1 MRIVILDSK
10 TLDPGDIS
18 WDKMKEL
25 GTLER
30 YDRTPEEL
38 VVSRIGDAEIVFT
51 NKTVIDERI
60 LESCKNIR
68 WIGVFGTGYNVVDAD
83 ACKKRGILLANVP
96 DYSTKAVAQHT
107 FALLL
112 EIACRVGEHSEAVSK
127 GDWIKSADFC
137 FCNNRLIEL
146 YDKTIGIIGFGNTG
160 KAVSEIAKAIGMKV
174 LVYTRHPNLSYQS
187 ENLKFVSKDELLS
200 ESDVISLHCPLTE
213 ETRSMIN
220 KESIGK
226 MKDGVILI
234 NTARGPIVN
243 EFDVKEALESGKI
256 YAFGADVVSVEPMRK
271 DNPLLN
277 AKNTIITPHIAWAP
291 KETRERLMRV
301 CVENLKSFFE
311 GNPQNIVN
319 F

>member
-18 WDKMKEL
+18 WDRMKEL

-38 VVSRIGDAEIVFT
+38 VTSRIGDAEIVFT
-51 NKTVIDERI
+51 NKTIVDEKV
-60 LESCKNIR
+60 LSACPNIK
-68 WIGVFGTGYNVVDAD
+68 WIGVFGTGYNVVDAE

-112 EIACRVGEHSEAVSK
+112 EIACRVGEHSDAVAD
-127 GDWIKSADFC
+127 GEWITSADFC
-137 FCNNRLIEL
+137 FTNNRLIEL
-146 YDKTIGIIGFGNTG
+146 YEKTFGIIGFGNTG
-160 KAVSEIAKAIGMKV
+160 KAVAQIAQAMGMNV
-174 LVYTRHPNLSYQS
+174 LVYTRHPNLSYES
-187 ENLKFVSKDELLS
+187 ETLKFVSREELF
-200 ESDVISLHCPLTE
+200 EKCDIISLHCPLTD
-213 ETRSMIN
+213 ETRNMIN
-220 KESIGK
+220 KDCIQK

-234 NTARGPIVN
+234 NTARGPILN
-243 EFDVKEALESGKI
+243 ENDVKEALESGKI
-256 YAFGADVVSVEPMRK
+256 YALGADVVSVEPMRD

-277 AKNTIITPHIAWAP
+277 AKNAIITPHIAWAP

-301 CVENLKSFFE
+301 CVENLRSFLN

-319 F
+319 L

>member
-18 WDKMKEL
+18 WERMKEL

-38 VVSRIGDAEIVFT
+38 VTSRIGDAEIVFT
-51 NKTVIDERI
+51 NKTIIDEKV
-60 LESCKNIR
+60 LNACPNIR

-112 EIACRVGEHSEAVSK
+112 EIACRVGEHSEAVAK
-127 GDWIKSADFC
+127 GEWITSADFC

-146 YDKTIGIIGFGNTG
+146 YEKNLGVIGFGNTG
-160 KAVSEIAKAIGMKV
+160 KAVAQIAQAIGMKV
-174 LVYTRHPNLSYQS
+174 LVYTRHPNLSYES
-187 ENLKFVSKDELLS
+187 ETLKFVSREELF
-200 ESDVISLHCPLTE
+200 EKSDIISLHCPLTE
-213 ETRSMIN
+213 ETRNMVN
-220 KESIGK
+220 KECIQR

-234 NTARGPIVN
+234 NTARGPVLN
-243 EFDVKEALESGKI
+243 EEDVRDALESGKI
-256 YAFGADVVSVEPMRK
+256 YALGADVVSVEPMRD

-277 AKNTIITPHIAWAP
+277 AKNAIITPHIAWAP

-301 CVENLKSFFE
+301 CVENLRSFLN

-319 F
+319 L

>member
-18 WDKMKEL
+18 WDRMKEL

-30 YDRTPEEL
+30 YDRTPVDL
-38 VVSRIGDAEIVFT
+38 VTSRIGDAEIVFT
-51 NKTVIDERI
+51 NKTVIDEEV
-60 LESCKNIR
+60 LNACPNIK

-112 EIACRVGEHSEAVSK
+112 EIACRVGEHSDAVAK
-127 GDWIKSADFC
+127 GEWITSADFC
-137 FCNNRLIEL
+137 FTNNRLIEL
-146 YDKTIGIIGFGNTG
+146 YEKTFGVIGFGNTG
-160 KAVSEIAKAIGMKV
+160 KAVAQIAQAMGMNV
-174 LVYTRHPNLSYQS
+174 LVYTRHPNLSYES
-187 ENLKFVSKDELLS
+187 ETLKFVSREDLFGKCDI
-200 ESDVISLHCPLTE
+200 ISLHCPLTE
-213 ETRSMIN
+213 ETRGMIN
-220 KESIGK
+220 KECINK

-234 NTARGPIVN
+234 NTARGPILN
-243 EFDVKEALESGKI
+243 EQDVKDALECGKI
-256 YAFGADVVSVEPMRK
+256 YALGADVVSVEPMRD
-271 DNPLLN
+271 DNPLLT
-277 AKNTIITPHIAWAP
+277 AKNAIITPHIAWAP

-301 CVENLKSFFE
+301 CVENLKSFLD

-319 F
+319 L

>member
-18 WDKMKEL
+18 WEKMKEL

-30 YDRTPEEL
+30 YDRTPKEL
-38 VVSRIGDAEIVFT
+38 VASRIGDAEIVFT
-51 NKTVIDERI
+51 NKTVIG
-60 LESCKNIR
+60 ESVLNACPNIK
-68 WIGVFGTGYNVVDAD
+68 WIGVFGTGYNVVDAE

-112 EIACRVGEHSEAVSK
+112 EIACRVGEHSEAVAR
-127 GDWIKSADFC
+127 GEWITSADFC

-146 YDKTIGIIGFGNTG
+146 YDKTLGIIGFGNTG
-160 KAVSEIAKAIGMKV
+160 KAVAKIAEAIGMKV
-174 LVYTRHPNLSYQS
+174 LVYTRHPNLSYES
-187 ENLKFVSKDELLS
+187 KTLKFVSREELY
-200 ESDVISLHCPLTE
+200 EKSDIISLHCPLTE
-213 ETRSMIN
+213 ETRGMIDMDA
-220 KESIGK
+220 IQK

-243 EFDVKEALESGKI
+243 ENDICHALESGKI
-256 YAFGADVVSVEPMRK
+256 YAFGADVVSVEPMRD
-271 DNPLLN
+271 DNPLLT
-277 AKNTIITPHIAWAP
+277 AKNAIITPHIAWAP

-301 CVENLKSFFE
+301 CVENLKSFLD
-311 GNPQNIVN
+311 GNPKNIVN
-319 F
+319 L

>member
-18 WDKMKEL
+18 WDRMKEL

-30 YDRTPEEL
+30 YDRTPVDL
-38 VVSRIGDAEIVFT
+38 VTSRIGDAEIVFT
-51 NKTVIDERI
+51 NKTVIDEEV
-60 LESCKNIR
+60 LNACPNIK

-112 EIACRVGEHSEAVSK
+112 EIACRVGEHSDAVAK
-127 GDWIKSADFC
+127 GEWITSADFC
-137 FCNNRLIEL
+137 FTNNRLIEL
-146 YDKTIGIIGFGNTG
+146 YEKTFGVIGFGNTG
-160 KAVSEIAKAIGMKV
+160 KAVAQIAQAMGMNV
-174 LVYTRHPNLSYQS
+174 LVYTRHPNLSYES
-187 ENLKFVSKDELLS
+187 ETLKFVSREELFGKC
-200 ESDVISLHCPLTE
+200 DIISLHCPLTE
-213 ETRSMIN
+213 ETRGMIN
-220 KESIGK
+220 KECINK

-234 NTARGPIVN
+234 NTARGPILN
-243 EFDVKEALESGKI
+243 EQDVKDALECGKI
-256 YAFGADVVSVEPMRK
+256 YALGADVVSVEPMRD
-271 DNPLLN
+271 DNPLLT
-277 AKNTIITPHIAWAP
+277 AKNAIITPHIAWAP

-301 CVENLKSFFE
+301 CVENLKSFLD

-319 F
+319 L

>member
-18 WDKMKEL
+18 WDRMKEL

-30 YDRTPEEL
+30 YDRTPEKL
-38 VVSRIGDAEIVFT
+38 VTSRIGDAEIVFT
-51 NKTVIDERI
+51 NKTIVDEKV
-60 LESCKNIR
+60 LSACPNIK
-68 WIGVFGTGYNVVDAD
+68 WIGVFGTGYNVVDAE

-112 EIACRVGEHSEAVSK
+112 EIACRVGEHSDAVAD
-127 GDWIKSADFC
+127 GEWITSADFC
-137 FCNNRLIEL
+137 FTNNRLIEL
-146 YDKTIGIIGFGNTG
+146 YEKTFGIIGFGNTG
-160 KAVSEIAKAIGMKV
+160 KAVAQIAQAMGMNV
-174 LVYTRHPNLSYQS
+174 LVYTRHPNLSYES
-187 ENLKFVSKDELLS
+187 ETLKFVSREELF
-200 ESDVISLHCPLTE
+200 EKCDIISLHCPLTD
-213 ETRSMIN
+213 ETRNMIN
-220 KESIGK
+220 KDCIQK

-234 NTARGPIVN
+234 NTARGPILN
-243 EFDVKEALESGKI
+243 ENDVKEALESGKI
-256 YAFGADVVSVEPMRK
+256 YALGADVVSVEPMHD

-277 AKNTIITPHIAWAP
+277 AKNAIITPHIAWAP

-301 CVENLKSFFE
+301 CVENLRSFLN

-319 F
+319 L

>member
-18 WDKMKEL
+18 WERMKEL

-38 VVSRIGDAEIVFT
+38 VTSRIGDAEIVFT
-51 NKTVIDERI
+51 NKTIIDEKV
-60 LESCKNIR
+60 LNACPNIR

-112 EIACRVGEHSEAVSK
+112 EIACRVGEHSEAVAK
-127 GDWIKSADFC
+127 GEWITSADFC

-146 YDKTIGIIGFGNTG
+146 YEKNFGIIGFGNTG
-160 KAVSEIAKAIGMKV
+160 KAVAQIAQAIGMKV
-174 LVYTRHPNLSYQS
+174 LVYTRHPNLSYES
-187 ENLKFVSKDELLS
+187 ETLKFVSREELF
-200 ESDVISLHCPLTE
+200 EKSDIISLHCPLTE
-213 ETRSMIN
+213 ETRNMVN
-220 KESIGK
+220 KESIQK

-234 NTARGPIVN
+234 NTARGPILN
-243 EFDVKEALESGKI
+243 EEDVRDALESGKI
-256 YAFGADVVSVEPMRK
+256 YALGADVVSVEPMCD

-277 AKNTIITPHIAWAP
+277 AKNAIITPHIAWAP

-301 CVENLKSFFE
+301 CVENLRSFLN

-319 F
+319 L